1 MTIAPL
7 LILAGG
13 TYQLPLIHAARRR
26 GVPTALLDGDAG
38 ALGFRHADS
47 GEVVDIADSQAVI
60 AAARRIKP
68 IGVASIVNEVSVT
81 SVAAAADALGL
92 PGIGT
97 DVAVACTDKFVM
109 RTRVK
114 HAGMPC
120 PEFATVETASGAART
135 AAGIGYPVVVK
146 PVDNSGSRGVRRVD
160 GPAEIEPV
168 VIAALSQSKKRQ
180 AIIEGFLDG
189 TEFTVETLTVD
200 GQTEVLGISE
210 KTRLPFPHCVSISLT
225 YFPFQGMPVAEG
237 IADAA
242 KRAIAAVGL
251 RNGPGHVEVMQTS
264 DGPVVIEL
272 AARGGGYRIFS
283 DILPA
288 ISGVDAVEAVIDQA
302 LGLSPRTKPVFRR
315 GAVLRFF
322 NPSAT
327 GILRSV
333 AGVREA
339 GEVEGVLDVVIEAK
353 LGKPYRGITRDG
365 ERPGYIITAADTREG
380 AVSAADIAERKV
392 VFTIEP
398 EPGGHA
404 ADSSGGAETA
414 RGKGGLA

>member
-13 TYQLPLIHAARRR
+13 TYQLPLIHAAQRR
-26 GVPTALLDGDAG
+26 GLPTALLDGDAS
-38 ALGFRHADS
+38 APGFRHADS
-47 GEVVDIADSQAVI
+47 GEVVDIADARAVI
-60 AAARRIKP
+60 SAARRIKP
-68 IGVASIVNEVSVT
+68 RGIASIVNEVSVT

-92 PGIGT
+92 PGIGI
-97 DVAVACTDKFVM
+97 DVATACTDKFVM
-109 RTRVK
+109 RTRFK
-114 HAGMPC
+114 RAGMRC
-120 PEFATVETASGAART
+120 PDFAAVATGSSAART
-135 AAGIGYPVVVK
+135 AADIGYPVVVK
-146 PVDNSGSRGVRRVD
+146 PVDSSGSRGVRRVD
-160 GPAEIEPV
+160 GPEEIEPAV
-168 VIAALSQSKKRQ
+168 TAALSESRKRQ
-180 AIIEGFLDG
+180 AIVEGFLDG
-189 TEFTVETLTVD
+189 TEFTVETLTFD
-200 GQTEVLGISE
+200 GRTEVLGISE

-225 YFPFQGMPVAEG
+225 YFPFQGMPFAEG

-242 KRAIAAVGL
+242 KRAIAAAGL

-302 LGLSPRTKPVFRR
+302 LGLPPRIKPAFRR

-322 NPSAT
+322 NPPAS

-333 AGVREA
+333 AGLREA
-339 GEVEGVLDVVIEAK
+339 IDVEGVLDVVIEAE

-365 ERPGYIITAADTREG
+365 ERPGYIITVADTREG
-380 AVSAADIAERKV
+380 AVSAADNAERKV

-398 EPGGHA
+398 EPAGHA
-404 ADSSGGAETA
+404 AGGSAGAEMA
-414 RGKGGLA
+414 KGKGGLA